1 MKLILVYNA
10 DGGMIAS
17 LTDSLH
23 KAVSPQA
30 YPCNLC
36 RITYGPV
43 GMKTK
48 WKRFV
53 SNLACETTF
62 LHRDEFKMRYP
73 DINVLLPAIFAED
86 ETGVRTLV
94 PAAEINNIRDM
105 VELENLL
112 KRALAQNQGGA
123 PLYRCPECGLQYRDR
138 ETAAQCEA
146 WCKEHKS
153 CNLEITRYAVKE

>member
-1 MKLILVYNA
+1 MKLIFVYNA

-36 RITYGPV
+36 RITYAPV
-43 GMKTK
+43 IMKK
-48 WKRFV
+48 EWKHFV
-53 SNLACETTF
+53 ANLPYRATF
-62 LHRDEFKMRYP
+62 LHRDEFKKQYP
-73 DINVLLPAIFAED
+73 NMNAALPAIFTED
-86 ETGVRTLV
+86 ETGVRVLV
-94 PAAEINNIRDM
+94 PAAEINEVCDM

-112 KRALAQNQGGA
+112 KRTLAKNQGGA
-123 PLYRCPECGLQYRDR
+123 TLYRCPECGLQYRDR

-153 CNLEITRYAVKE
+153 CNLEITSHAVKE